1 MLTHSATE
9 NTIAAAQEGTRLL
22 AVPVDGFD
30 ALLDRDQDFAKRVLE
45 LETRQLQRLMGAL
58 PAAVAG

>member
-9 NTIAAAQEGTRLL
+9 NTIAAAQGGTRLL